1 MKSEERSMNH
11 EKMQTET
18 SARLEEERQELSAYP
33 RISEFAKEIDNS
45 LFRDELRAILFLLT
59 EPNF

>member
-1 MKSEERSMNH
+1 MKSEGKPMNN
-11 EKMQTET
+11 EKMQTEIDVG
-18 SARLEEERQELSAYP
+18 AEKERQELSAYP

-45 LFRDELRAILFLLT
+45 LFRDELRAVLLLLT

>member
-1 MKSEERSMNH
+1 MNN
-11 EKMQTET
+11 EKMQTEIDVG
-18 SARLEEERQELSAYP
+18 AEKERQELSAYP

-45 LFRDELRAILFLLT
+45 LFRDELRAVLLLLT